1 MLSVTEGEVVK
12 CCAKWQ
18 SYEIHTLTLEVYL
31 HSKIYQGLPPG
42 PAQENPKKTRIE
54 IDIGLYTQGPIFT
67 FPLGANLPIG
77 LVFAITSERGTFT
90 KIAILKMKPV

>member
-42 PAQENPKKTRIE
+42 PAQENPKETRIE

-67 FPLGANLPIG
+67 VPKEGSRSACTGEYSGDSLLH
-77 LVFAITSERGTFT
+77 LEEE
-90 KIAILKMKPV
+90 